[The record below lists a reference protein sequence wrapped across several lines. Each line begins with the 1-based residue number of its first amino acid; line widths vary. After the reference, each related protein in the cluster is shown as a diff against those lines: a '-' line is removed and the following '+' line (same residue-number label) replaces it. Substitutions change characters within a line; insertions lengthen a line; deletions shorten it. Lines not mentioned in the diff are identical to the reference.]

1 MEEMNV
7 AVAKN
12 GKRMWTT
19 EQKVNIVNEYK
30 AGVLPS
36 ELARKYNITPQQIY
50 HWKSS
55 LETFGREGMKNN
67 GAVVAKSQYLEVLR
81 KIEELEQA
89 LGRKTLE
96 LDILKKSLRLK
107 GLKLPEGK

>member
-19 EQKVNIVNEYK
+19 EQKVNIVNELK
-30 AGVLPS
+30 AGVPSS

-55 LETFGREGMKNN
+55 LESFGKEGIRHS
-67 GAVVAKSQYLEVLR
+67 GAVVAKSEYQAALR
-81 KIEELEQA
+81 RIEELEQA

-96 LDILKKSLRLK
+96 IDILKKSCLLK
-107 GLKLPEGK
+107 GLKLPEEK